1 MTRLIVCTP
10 GYPTVDDVPPAMSPA
25 REHYNR
31 RVHAEPGRAETPD
44 HGKQV
49 GSMHKGC

>member
-25 REHYNR
+25 REHNR
-31 RVHAEPGRAETPD
+31 HVHAETGMAETPD